1 MGSSDNNPDQTRLD
15 FVNTV
20 AKAFAFL
27 ADLGFLQ
34 SEALPTIVRYKKGEV
49 EVRVYYGRRSYEL
62 GFEIVRH
69 GEKYSMSE
77 LMRLADPEAAARYRN
92 FAATT
97 QAGLTDG
104 LVKLAELA
112 TKYAGLAMQGA
123 PEFFTALE
131 DRRRSWS
138 KTFSLDVLEQQLRPK
153 ANEAFRRGSYQEAA
167 ELYERFMPRLTRA
180 EAKKLAIAK
189 DRTVREG

>member
-1 MGSSDNNPDQTRLD
+1 MQSGICYLTMSGHSIRGQTTGCHQDANMGLSENNNPDQTRLD
-15 FVNTV
+15 FVSTV
-20 AKAFAFL
+20 AKTFAFL

-34 SEALPTIVRYKKGEV
+34 SQALPTIVRYKKGEV

-62 GFEIVRH
+62 GFEIARH
-69 GEKYSMSE
+69 GDKYSMSE
-77 LMRLADPEAAARYRN
+77 LIRVADPEAAARYRN

-112 TKYAGLAMQGA
+112 TKYAGLAMQAA

-131 DRRRSWS
+131 DRGRSWA
-138 KTFSLDVLEQQLRPK
+138 KTFSLDVLEQQLRSK
-153 ANEAFRRGSYQEAA
+153 A
-167 ELYERFMPRLTRA
+167 
-180 EAKKLAIAK
+180 
-189 DRTVREG
+189 